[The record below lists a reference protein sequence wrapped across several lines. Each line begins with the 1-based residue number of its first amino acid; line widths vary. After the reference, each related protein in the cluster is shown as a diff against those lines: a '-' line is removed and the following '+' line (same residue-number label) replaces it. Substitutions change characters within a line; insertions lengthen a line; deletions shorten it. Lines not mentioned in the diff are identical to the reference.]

1 MFFAQ
6 VHQRMYGITWLGQ
19 MKFDIRC
26 FDLEVIVDG
35 SAYHIEAIELM
46 QQSFGWLKRILRGD
60 HHPHFFEIRRFRHD
74 VGDDEVPN
82 MDGVERAEK
91 QTYLQGDAVSG
102 IATGIKRKSSL
113 LKIIVQALGFGQG
126 FAQVFV
132 HQHHVKF
139 IMKPHFEFCFE
150 QTPGKALFCFG
161 AAIVES
167 FF

>member
-6 VHQRMYGITWLGQ
+6 VHQRMYGITGFGQ
-19 MKFDIRC
+19 MKFDIRS
-26 FDLEVIVDG
+26 FYLEMIVDR

-46 QQSFGWLKRILRGD
+46 QQSFRRLKRILRGD
-60 HHPHFFEIRRFRHD
+60 HHPNFFEIGRFGHD

-91 QTYLQGDAVSG
+91 QTYLQGYAVSG
-102 IATGIKRKSSL
+102 VATGIKWKSSL
-113 LKIIVQALGFGQG
+113 LKIIVQTLGFGQG

-132 HQHHVKF
+132 HQYNVKF

-150 QTPGKALFCFG
+150 QTPGKTLFCFRP
-161 AAIVES
+161 AIVQS